1 MSKIELGSDRL
12 LLTYPMPCA
21 IVGTNIDKKANYIT
35 IAWFSMVNP
44 KPPYLALA
52 MNKSHYS
59 NTGIK
64 ANETFSVNIPSS
76 TMADKTDYCGIVS
89 GKKFDKSSIFE
100 TFYGK
105 LETAPMIRECPFNVE
120 CKLVKIVDLPG
131 EDLVIGE
138 IVTAYC
144 DENCLTEGIPDLDKI
159 NPFVLAMS
167 EKKYRALGQDIGP
180 AWEMG
185 KKFIKK

>member
-1 MSKIELGSDRL
+1 MSKIELGNDRL

-21 IVGTNIDKKANYIT
+21 IVGANIDKKANYIT

-76 TMADKTDYCGIVS
+76 TMADKTDYCG
-89 GKKFDKSSIFE
+89 
-100 TFYGK
+100 
-105 LETAPMIRECPFNVE
+105 
-120 CKLVKIVDLPG
+120 KIG
-131 EDLVIGE
+131 
-138 IVTAYC
+138 
-144 DENCLTEGIPDLDKI
+144 
-159 NPFVLAMS
+159 
-167 EKKYRALGQDIGP
+167 RAHV
-180 AWEMG
+180 
-185 KKFIKK
+185 